1 MPDSGPPESPH
12 DAAAYGP
19 AMANQDEIRL
29 KIEGMHCA
37 SCAAAI
43 EKSLRQVRG
52 VDEAHVNF
60 GASKATVRPADSS
73 ELDRAELADAVRRAG
88 YDVADEGAE
97 KERRSSGQSREDEEA
112 RGWLIRSIVGLG
124 LAFPLMILMLP
135 TLLRAIGLDALAWE
149 WPAFIA
155 QNERWIGL
163 VLATP
168 VQFWV
173 GWPFYVGAA
182 KAAKRFRANMDTL
195 IAGGASVAYFYSLFI
210 TIRAAAA
217 TGAQAEHVYFET
229 AAFIIALISL
239 GKWLEAR
246 ARGRAGAAVQSLLEM
261 APQTARVERDG
272 EEIEVSAGE
281 VKLDDVVIVR
291 PGEKIPVDGEVV
303 SGESAVDESMITG
316 EPVPAQKAEGDE
328 VVGGTVNTTGAL
340 RVRATRVGADTAL
353 EQIVSLVESALE
365 SRTESQRF
373 ADRVSAVFVP
383 VVLAIALVAAVGWWI
398 YTGLTVEAGVQWA
411 KGIFVAVAVL
421 IVACPCALGL
431 ATPAAV
437 MVGVGLGARHGV
449 LIKQAHVLELA
460 HRLRAVALDKTGTIT
475 KGEMRL
481 TDVRPND
488 IDESELLRLA
498 ASAENL
504 SEHPIARA
512 IVQGAR
518 ERDIEIADASDF
530 DSEPGGGVRATV
542 GGRTIRVRTAETESS
557 ERDELAQEGKTV
569 VEAFD
574 GENSLGLLA
583 VADTIKEGSREAIR
597 RLQDEGLRVIIITGD
612 NETAGRAIADE
623 VGADDVLARVK
634 PEDKAERIKSLREE
648 LGEGGLVAMVGDGVN
663 DAPALAEADIG
674 IAIGAGTDVAIE
686 AAEVVLV
693 SGDLRAVPFAI
704 ALSRATMRK
713 IKQNLFWALVYN
725 SALIPL
731 AAFAIIHPVLA
742 AGAMSL
748 SSVSVVGNSL
758 LLRRTGPTPGF
769 SKSKRQA
776 ESSEREPAKGPTP
789 AAA

>member
-60 GASKATVRPADSS
+60 GTSKATVRPADSS

-210 TIRAAAA
+210 TIRGAAL
-217 TGAQAEHVYFET
+217 GPMGEHVYFET

-246 ARGRAGAAVQSLLEM
+246 ARGQAGAAVQSLLEM

-272 EEIEVSAGE
+272 EEVEVAAGE
-281 VKLDDVVIVR
+281 VEVDEVVIVR

-316 EPVPAQKAEGDE
+316 EPVPAQKTEGDE

-353 EQIVSLVESALE
+353 ERIVSLVESALE

-383 VVLAIALVAAVGWWI
+383 TVLAIALVAAIGWWT
-398 YTGLTVEAGVQWA
+398 YTGLTAEAGVQWA

-460 HRLRAVALDKTGTIT
+460 HRLQAVALDKTGTIT
-475 KGEMRL
+475 EGKMRL
-481 TDVRPND
+481 TDVRPRGV
-488 IDESELLRLA
+488 DEMEMLRLA

-542 GGRTIRVRTAETESS
+542 DGRTIRVRTAETESS

-574 GENSLGLLA
+574 GESSLGLLA

-634 PEDKAERIKSLREE
+634 PDEKADRIESLRKE
-648 LGEGGLVAMVGDGVN
+648 LGEGAIVAMVGDGVN

-693 SGDLRAVPFAI
+693 SDDLRAVPFAI
-704 ALSRATMRK
+704 ELSRATMRK

-725 SALIPL
+725 TALIPL

-776 ESSEREPAKGPTP
+776 ESSERESAKSPTP

>member
-1 MPDSGPPESPH
+1 MG
-12 DAAAYGP
+12 
-19 AMANQDEIRL
+19 EIAEMRL
-29 KIEGMHCA
+29 KIAGMHCA

-43 EKSLRQVRG
+43 EKELRRVES

-60 GASKATVRPADSS
+60 GTSNATVRAQADARP
-73 ELDRAELADAVRRAG
+73 DRAELVDAVRRAG
-88 YDVADEGAE
+88 YDVAEPSA
-97 KERRSSGQSREDEEA
+97 RSDDSAPQSQDNDEA
-112 RGWLIRSIVGLG
+112 RRWLIRSIVGLA
-124 LAFPLMILMLP
+124 LAFPLMLLMLP
-135 TLLRAIGLDALAWE
+135 MLLRALGLDALAWE
-149 WPAFIA
+149 WPALIA
-155 QNERWIGL
+155 QSERWIGL
-163 VLATP
+163 ALATP

-173 GWPFYVGAA
+173 GWPFYVGAF

-210 TIRAAAA
+210 TIRAAVASA
-217 TGAQAEHVYFET
+217 PAEHVYFET

-261 APQTARVERDG
+261 APQKARVERDG
-272 EEIEVSAGE
+272 EEIEVPADE
-281 VKLDDVVIVR
+281 VSVDDVVIVR
-291 PGEKIPVDGEVV
+291 PGEKIPVDGEVI

-316 EPVPAQKAEGDE
+316 EPVPAQKSEGDE

-373 ADRVSAVFVP
+373 ADRISAVFVP
-383 VVLAIALVAAVGWWI
+383 TVLAIALVAACGWWI
-398 YTGLTVEAGVQWA
+398 YTGLIAEAGIQWA
-411 KGIFVAVAVL
+411 KGVFVAVAVL

-475 KGEMRL
+475 RGEMRL
-481 TDVRPND
+481 TDVRPTGV
-488 IDESELLRLA
+488 DESELLRLA
-498 ASAENL
+498 ASAESL

-512 IVQGAR
+512 IVRGAR
-518 ERDIEIADASDF
+518 EREIELADASDF
-530 DSEPGGGVRATV
+530 NSEPGGGVRATV
-542 GGRTIRVRTAETESS
+542 DGRTIRVRAAETESS
-557 ERDELAQEGKTV
+557 ERDALAHEGKTV

-574 GENSLGLLA
+574 GDDSLGLLA

-597 RLQDEGLRVIIITGD
+597 QLQDDGLRVIIITGD

-623 VGADDVLARVK
+623 VGADDVLSRVK
-634 PEDKAERIKSLREE
+634 PDEKADRVKSLREE
-648 LGEGGLVAMVGDGVN
+648 QGEDGLVAMVGDGVN

-758 LLRRTGPTPGF
+758 LLRRTGPSPGF
-769 SKSKRQA
+769 A
-776 ESSEREPAKGPTP
+776 ERKQESEQREPATSP
-789 AAA
+789 APATA